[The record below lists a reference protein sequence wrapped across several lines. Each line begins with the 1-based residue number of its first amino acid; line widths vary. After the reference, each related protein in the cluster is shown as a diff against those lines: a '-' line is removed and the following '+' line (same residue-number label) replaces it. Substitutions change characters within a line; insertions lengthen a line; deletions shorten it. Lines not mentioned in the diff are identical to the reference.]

1 MEHFWAR
8 LIRSLCHFFSFTIGF
23 QFISDSLFF
32 FLEENEHFQEVCVT
46 KNVKMIWNRS
56 VDNQLIH
63 SQIWKMINRQLFWW
77 LMNHFRHFSSKLSDI
92 WQFQLLFLNVRI
104 WTGGR
109 TKQFVDLTL
118 FSRKFRDAS
127 SQFLAFHR
135 PEKITVR
142 SSRLIIDDKKL
153 LAAALIQISVSL
165 VLSVV
170 CVSSS
175 SLLPVLMT
183 DLSSFVSAV
192 LRHLRN
198 LLEGFIQGLDR
209 LFKYPVK

>member
-1 MEHFWAR
+1 MVV
-8 LIRSLCHFFSFTIGF
+8 
-23 QFISDSLFF
+23 Q
-32 FLEENEHFQEVCVT
+32 
-46 KNVKMIWNRS
+46 K
-56 VDNQLIH
+56 
-63 SQIWKMINRQLFWW
+63 
-77 LMNHFRHFSSKLSDI
+77 
-92 WQFQLLFLNVRI
+92 
-104 WTGGR
+104 
-109 TKQFVDLTL
+109 KQFVDFTL